1 MICACHAVSAD
12 LCEDIATLRRKIQ
25 KISKKR
31 VLFLDETAL
40 RLNEAPTSTLVAPGE
55 KEYVV
60 AEDTTSYAKRYDMIA
75 CCNGEQV
82 FPPKIFTP
90 QERSDAGV
98 KGINQKMLV
107 KYIQDILAQ
116 QVGALN
122 QYPVFLV
129 LDRASIH
136 KMDIVQEFHDMGCE
150 DLKEVWLMPPQAAK
164 RMSPLDNALFHD
176 WKERIRKR
184 ALITHQ
190 NIEQLMADEWNN
202 TTTKQLQSYYRHC
215 RLMFRQDPYEDC
227 PEPHDHT
234 HHI

>member
-1 MICACHAVSAD
+1 VSAD

-40 RLNEAPTSTLVAPGE
+40 RLNEAPTTTLVAPGE
-55 KEYVV
+55 KEYVIT
-60 AEDTTSYAKRYDMIA
+60 EDTTSYAKRYDMIA

-82 FPPKIFTP
+82 FPPMIFTP

-98 KGINQKMLV
+98 KGINKKMLV

-122 QYPVFLV
+122 EYPIFLV

-136 KMDIVQEFHDMGCE
+136 
-150 DLKEVWLMPPQAAK
+150 
-164 RMSPLDNALFHD
+164 R
-176 WKERIRKR
+176 
-184 ALITHQ
+184 
-190 NIEQLMADEWNN
+190 
-202 TTTKQLQSYYRHC
+202 
-215 RLMFRQDPYEDC
+215 
-227 PEPHDHT
+227 
-234 HHI
+234 